1 MHSTKQNNANED
13 HGKLSAA
20 TLFVFLFVF
29 FVPTFNVLVS
39 TLVDVCAHSALYSPV
54 SATLS
59 LFSQPFAFS
68 FTLYMPVFV
77 FVSNL
82 FVCVNCVFVQLC
94 LSAHSVPFCHCCVF
108 LPSCLSAHGVF
119 VSTLLVLFVPTLGVC
134 VYSSAFT

>member
-1 MHSTKQNNANED
+1 MNSTKQNNANED

-39 TLVDVCAHSALYSPV
+39 TLVDVCAYSALYNPV

-82 FVCVNCVFVQLC
+82 FV
-94 LSAHSVPFCHCCVF
+94 
-108 LPSCLSAHGVF
+108 
-119 VSTLLVLFVPTLGVC
+119 
-134 VYSSAFT
+134 